1 ILHGTYKVA
10 GSDRFSTTGIL
21 SVTWDKLA
29 KNQGPTKFDPL
40 LWQSFTAIP
49 RKVNVKRLPAVEPSL
64 VGTWEGSSKFV
75 DRQEDFVWTIT
86 AANVSEFFKATSQT
100 GRIEQEQ
107 DRFRLVVPQSKTPP
121 LSVRVL
127 AQDKMEL
134 TDTSGTVSQWN
145 RNEKLLSRC

>member
-1 ILHGTYKVA
+1 
-10 GSDRFSTTGIL
+10 
-21 SVTWDKLA
+21 
-29 KNQGPTKFDPL
+29 
-40 LWQSFTAIP
+40 
-49 RKVNVKRLPAVEPSL
+49 
-64 VGTWEGSSKFV
+64 
-75 DRQEDFVWTIT
+75 
-86 AANVSEFFKATSQT
+86 ATSQT